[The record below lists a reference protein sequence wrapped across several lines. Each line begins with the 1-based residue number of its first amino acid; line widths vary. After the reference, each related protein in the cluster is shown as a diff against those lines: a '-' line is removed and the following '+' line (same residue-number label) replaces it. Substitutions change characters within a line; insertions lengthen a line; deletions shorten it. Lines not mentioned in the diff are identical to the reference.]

1 MESLLTRSPQGL
13 SSVARIDLGAY
24 TVTEAAHHLRLP
36 LSTVRSWAVGR
47 PYETASG
54 TRRFLPVIEVA
65 DRRKLLLSFRNLV
78 ELHVLSAIR
87 RKHAVRLKEVRS
99 AIQFLRRQ
107 LGTRHPLA
115 DQEMSTDGTDLFIE
129 RYGGL
134 VNAAQEGQMA
144 MKAALEGCLERIER
158 DPEGLAIRLFPY
170 SGRPDARVIVIDPGV
185 RFGRPCVAGT
195 GVATDVIVDRFDAGD
210 TIDEIARDYGRPA
223 RDIEE
228 AIRFEK
234 AAA

>member
-1 MESLLTRSPQGL
+1 MTRSSRQDP
-13 SSVARIDLGAY
+13 SSDARIDLGAY

-47 PYETASG
+47 PYKTASG
-54 TRRFLPVIEVA
+54 TRRFMPVIEVA

-87 RKHAVRLKEVRS
+87 RKHEVRLKEVRS
-99 AIQFLRRQ
+99 AIRFLRRQ
-107 LGTRHPLA
+107 LGGGRHPLA
-115 DQEMSTDGTDLFIE
+115 DLDMSTDGTDLFIE
-129 RYGGL
+129 HYGHL
-134 VNAAQEGQMA
+134 VNASQEGQMA
-144 MKAALEGCLERIER
+144 MKAALAGCLERIER
-158 DPEGLAIRLFPY
+158 DPKGLAIRLYPF
-170 SGRPDARVIVIDPGV
+170 SGRPEARAIVIDPRV
-185 RFGRPCVAGT
+185 RFGRPCVTGT